1 MGGVD
6 SLENLFV
13 DKVMVGNS
21 GLDSEWVL
29 EVQRDVRVEAMVV
42 SMEKF
47 VTPVSAGKRM
57 VKQSK
62 RRIKVNNDKQE
73 KTLASATPR
82 RLYFKC
88 CEKDYQ
94 CIL

>member
-29 EVQRDVRVEAMVV
+29 EVQRDVRVEGGSHGGQYGEVCHPGQC
-42 SMEKF
+42 S
-47 VTPVSAGKRM
+47 
-57 VKQSK
+57 Q
-62 RRIKVNNDKQE
+62 
-73 KTLASATPR
+73 
-82 RLYFKC
+82 
-88 CEKDYQ
+88 KDGQ
-94 CIL
+94 AE